1 MGIFDKLKIKKD
13 DAPEAVEPKQIKPK
27 TAEPKA
33 KPVRVVSD
41 VKPAA
46 MKGKTNDAY
55 RILVRPLVTEKASQI
70 GIQSK
75 YIFAVSKDANKI
87 EVKKAIRS
95 VYNVNPL
102 NVRIINVRGRSVR
115 YGRSE
120 GTTKAWKK
128 AIITLKEGD
137 KIEVYEGV

>member
-1 MGIFDKLKIKKD
+1 MGIFDKLKTKKD
-13 DAPEAVEPKQIKPK
+13 DAPEVVEPKQVKPK

-33 KPVRVVSD
+33 KPVRVASD
-41 VKPAA
+41 AKPGV
-46 MKGKTNDAY
+46 MKGKTIDAY

-70 GIQSK
+70 GVQNK